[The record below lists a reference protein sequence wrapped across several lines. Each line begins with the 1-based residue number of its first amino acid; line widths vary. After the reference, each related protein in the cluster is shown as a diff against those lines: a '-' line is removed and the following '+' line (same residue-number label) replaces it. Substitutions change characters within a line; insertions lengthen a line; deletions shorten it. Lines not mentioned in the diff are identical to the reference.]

1 MKLLS
6 VDRMEGNY
14 VICEDDEKKLFAI
27 DVSELP
33 KHVKE
38 GDVIRIK
45 DSGDISVDEEETAR
59 RRKNVKERIFPFP
72 AFLMFWQALE
82 IVRGQKGKSRP
93 KAFEKGDFWPVLHFP
108 RYVYGNSLFSDVL
121 GSGLLRPTTRGLFQ
135 LLSC

>member
-45 DSGDISVDEEETAR
+45 DSGDISMDEEETAR
-59 RRKNVKERIFPFP
+59 RRKNVKRKQDSIWE
-72 AFLMFWQALE
+72 
-82 IVRGQKGKSRP
+82 
-93 KAFEKGDFWPVLHFP
+93 
-108 RYVYGNSLFSDVL
+108 
-121 GSGLLRPTTRGLFQ
+121 
-135 LLSC
+135 